1 MIEIYVLVE
10 NARTRKQYDLIQSYN
25 IWLGCVALEFKVSL
39 WFENC
44 CNSYEYKHGG
54 NCFKLSLISTNL

>member
-44 CNSYEYKHGG
+44 CNM
-54 NCFKLSLISTNL
+54 NISMAATVLN